1 MSDPNENQELPLSS
15 DGTSTTGNAV
25 NLVSSSETNITY
37 SKSFD
42 QIVEEVLK
50 GEWGVGQE
58 QRQRLS
64 AAGFNHN
71 EVRKAVTRLRNNP

>member
-1 MSDPNENQELPLSS
+1 MSDSNENQEFSLSS
-15 DGTSTTGNAV
+15 EGTSTTGNTV
-25 NLVSSSETNITY
+25 NFNYTPGETDITL
-37 SKSFD
+37 KPFD
-42 QIVEEVLK
+42 QVVEEVLK

-71 EVRKAVTRLRNNP
+71 EVRKAVTRLRNQK